1 MIPESQKFLFNRSFD
16 VEKVSEEVEDT
27 SPVEEIFEPEIPD
40 PVYTDEDIKI
50 AHHEGIELGK
60 SQEREAYEKSQA
72 TTEKNIKEET
82 KIALESILK
91 ELSRLKDSQKAI
103 DLSAQEAAIRVSQAI
118 LYGIH
123 VVIRQ
128 GV

>member
-1 MIPESQKFLFNRSFD
+1 MRLCRSGQV
-16 VEKVSEEVEDT
+16 VEGT
-27 SPVEEIFEPEIPD
+27 PVEEIFEPEIPD

-82 KIALESILK
+82 KEGM
-91 ELSRLKDSQKAI
+91 KDGREGSKGR
-103 DLSAQEAAIRVSQAI
+103 E
-118 LYGIH
+118 
-123 VVIRQ
+123 
-128 GV
+128 